1 MQFISKLLGKGSAM
15 PIEPVLGQTATEH
28 EPIDDRPTTVSTAIN
43 EEHRLAANDRYI
55 ARLESMGIPSPID
68 WQNPKRRPAT
78 KADVS
83 RMYEVN
89 PSFVDML
96 PWAEYLP
103 EEEAMLLEDGIS
115 RAAFFELVPIGTE
128 GRSDDWLQQARD
140 ALQGV
145 LQDSFDELE
154 SSHWVVQLYAQ
165 DETDWGDY
173 LQKLQAYVQPR
184 ADNTDF
190 TRLYLA

>member
-1 MQFISKLLGKGSAM
+1 MQFISKLLGKGPAT
-15 PIEPVLGQTATEH
+15 PIEPVLGQ
-28 EPIDDRPTTVSTAIN
+28 PTTDTDLVDDYPATASTVIN
-43 EEHRLAANDRYI
+43 EEDRQAANDRYI

-78 KADVS
+78 KTDVA
-83 RMYEVN
+83 RIYEVN

-115 RAAFFELVPIGTE
+115 RAAFFELIPIGTE

-165 DETDWGDY
+165 DETDWTDY
-173 LQKLQAYVQPR
+173 LQKTPGLRPAPG
-184 ADNTDF
+184 
-190 TRLYLA
+190 